1 MEEIE
6 QQERDY
12 DSHHYAGAD
21 DDGCAHVAHEESR
34 DHKHEYESQY
44 EILHE
49 IGYGIVEQLGLVAA
63 LREFYVGIEL
73 REVFGGLRQRF
84 LHVVHVLLALLYD
97 GQSHGTFAAEVGVA
111 VLAVGCDFHTAQI
124 AQLLHAA
131 ILADVDVLYVDHGA
145 QLVGYVYVVFIVA
158 VAHGHRPWLD
168 IVGGQR
174 FFEIVD
180 SHSGKLHL
188 RFVGHYPQIL
198 SRYAGDVGHCY
209 LRQLLYA
216 SAHDIVGQFAHL
228 QEAGFVSGAVGPVAA
243 QSHIEIQHRYVGGRR
258 FNGLW
263 PPCVTRQCVHS
274 GVDLF
279 VDFDKGEVGVD
290 AVVKFELYDRQTV
303 AREALYLVEAAHLQ
317 QLSAYSGGH
326 VVLKL
331 ARTGVVALYLH
342 CDMGYGY
349 SGQKTH
355 RE

>member
-1 MEEIE
+1 M
-6 QQERDY
+6 
-12 DSHHYAGAD
+12 
-21 DDGCAHVAHEESR
+21 
-34 DHKHEYESQY
+34 
-44 EILHE
+44 
-49 IGYGIVEQLGLVAA
+49 
-63 LREFYVGIEL
+63 
-73 REVFGGLRQRF
+73 
-84 LHVVHVLLALLYD
+84 
-97 GQSHGTFAAEVGVA
+97 
-111 VLAVGCDFHTAQI
+111 
-124 AQLLHAA
+124 
-131 ILADVDVLYVDHGA
+131 
-145 QLVGYVYVVFIVA
+145 YVVFIVA

-174 FFEIVD
+174 FFEVVD

-198 SRYAGDVGHCY
+198 SRDAGDVGHGY
-209 LRQLLYA
+209 LRQLLNA

-228 QEAGFVSGAVGPVAA
+228 QEACFVGGAVGPVAA

-258 FNGLW
+258 FNGLRS
-263 PPCVTRQCVHS
+263 PCVARQCVHR
-274 GVDLF
+274 GVDFF

-317 QLSAYSGGH
+317 QLSAHGCGH

-342 CDMGYGY
+342 CDMGYGDT
-349 SGQKTH
+349 GQKTY